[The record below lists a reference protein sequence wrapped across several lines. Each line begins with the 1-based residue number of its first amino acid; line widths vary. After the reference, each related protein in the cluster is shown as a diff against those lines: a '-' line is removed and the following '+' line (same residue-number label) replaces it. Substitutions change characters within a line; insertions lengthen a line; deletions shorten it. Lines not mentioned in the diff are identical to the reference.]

1 MLTQRTLLVTL
12 LIATLVLPAA
22 YAQETTPTSL
32 AITVYS
38 DGTAKIVYNLEA
50 DPTEVRVSVEL
61 FGPPYSNL
69 VIHDEDGN
77 PLGYTVDGGNVTI
90 DSIGALELDIQYI
103 TSSLTAKYGSLWELN
118 VSAPAETRIILP
130 SGASIVDFL
139 TFPINIGVV
148 DGKTYLD
155 FETGEVSLY
164 YLLGLPSI
172 AVDAD
177 EAINAADEYIMDMAG
192 DGYQLDSAESMLS
205 QAETLYTQ
213 GSYLEAKNQ
222 AEAALQLAQDIV
234 DDADSAEDAILRAET
249 AINEAVVEERTVN
262 LGAAETAYAS
272 AVDLFDDG
280 DYVEAES
287 VANQAYQLA
296 LQAETESSGGNT
308 MLYLGL
314 LVLLLAAGGGG
325 YMYMQKNKMGG
336 DGAVSHTK
344 LQIEIDLDKI
354 LNEHDLKLEDREVL
368 RFIAE
373 SQGEVFA
380 SEIRD
385 RFEMP
390 RSTTWRLIQR
400 LKDREIIEEVKI
412 GNQSLVRIDSRYH
425 RASE

>member
-1 MLTQRTLLVTL
+1 MLTHRTILVTL
-12 LIATLVLPAA
+12 LIATLALPSV
-22 YAQETTPTSL
+22 YAQETTPISL

-38 DGTAKIVYNLEA
+38 DGTAKTVYNLEA

-69 VIHDEDGN
+69 VVRDEDEN
-77 PLGYTVDGGNVTI
+77 PLGYTVDGANATI

-118 VSAPAETRIILP
+118 ISSPTETRIILP

-155 FETGEVSLY
+155 FEAGELSLY

-177 EAINAADEYIMDMAG
+177 EAINAAHEYIADKTG
-192 DGYQLDSAESMLS
+192 DGYQLESAESMLS

-222 AEAALQLAQDIV
+222 AEAALQSAKETV

-249 AINEAVVEERTVN
+249 AVAEALAEERIVN
-262 LGAAETAYAS
+262 LDAAETAYAS
-272 AVDLFDDG
+272 AIDLFDDG
-280 DYVEAES
+280 DYVEAEN

-296 LQAETESSGGNT
+296 LQAETEPSGGNS

-325 YMYMQKNKMGG
+325 YIYMQKNKMGN
-336 DGAVSHTK
+336 DGSVPHTK
-344 LQIEIDLDKI
+344 QQAEIDLDKI

-368 RFIAE
+368 RFITE

-400 LKDREIIEEVKI
+400 LKDLEIIEEVKI
-412 GNQSLVRIDSRYH
+412 GNQSLLRIDPRYH
-425 RASE
+425 RAPE

>member
-177 EAINAADEYIMDMAG
+177 EAINAADEYITDMAG
-192 DGYQLDSAESMLS
+192 DGYQMDSAESMLS

-222 AEAALQLAQDIV
+222 AEAALQSAQDIV

-314 LVLLLAAGGGG
+314 LVLLLAVGGGG
-325 YMYMQKNKMGG
+325 YMYMQKNKMG
-336 DGAVSHTK
+336 DNGAVPHTK
-344 LQIEIDLDKI
+344 QQAEIDLDKI

-400 LKDREIIEEVKI
+400 LKDLEIIEEVKI
-412 GNQSLVRIDSRYH
+412 GNQSLLRIDARYH
-425 RASE
+425 RGAE

>member
-1 MLTQRTLLVTL
+1 MLTKRTLLVTL
-12 LIATLVLPAA
+12 IIAALALPTVSC
-22 YAQETTPTSL
+22 QETTPTSL

-38 DGTAKIVYNLEA
+38 DGTAKTVFSLEA
-50 DPTEVRVSVEL
+50 DPTEVRVTVEL

-69 VIHDEDGN
+69 AIRDEDGN
-77 PLGYTVDGGNVTI
+77 PLGYSVDGANVTI

-118 VSAPAETRIILP
+118 VSAPTETRVILP
-130 SGASIVDFL
+130 SGASIIDFL
-139 TFPINIGVV
+139 TLPINIGVV

-155 FETGEVSLY
+155 FEAGELSLY

-177 EAINAADEYIMDMAG
+177 EAINAADEYITDMAA
-192 DGYQLDSAESMLS
+192 DGYQLASAESMLS
-205 QAETLYTQ
+205 EAEALYTQ

-222 AEAALQLAQDIV
+222 AEAALQSAQNTI
-234 DDADSAEDAILRAET
+234 DDADTAEDAILRAET
-249 AINEAVVEERTVN
+249 AINDAVVEERTFN
-262 LGAAETAYAS
+262 LAAAETAYAS
-272 AVDLFDDG
+272 AVNLFDDG
-280 DYVEAES
+280 DYVEAEN

-296 LQAETESSGGNT
+296 LQAEAEPSGGNT
-308 MLYLGL
+308 MLYIGL

-325 YMYMQKNKMGG
+325 YMYMQKNKMDG
-336 DGAVSHTK
+336 DSSVPPTK
-344 LQIEIDLDKI
+344 QQAEIDLDKI

-368 RFIAE
+368 RFIAD

-400 LKDREIIEEVKI
+400 LKDLEIIEEVKI
-412 GNQSLVRIDSRYH
+412 GNQSLLRIDARYH
-425 RASE
+425 RGAE

>member
-1 MLTQRTLLVTL
+1 MLTKRTLLVTL
-12 LIATLVLPAA
+12 LIATLALPTV
-22 YAQETTPTSL
+22 YGQETTPTSL
-32 AITVYS
+32 DITVYS
-38 DGTAKIVYNLEA
+38 DGTAKTVYDLEA

-69 VIHDEDGN
+69 VIRDEDGN
-77 PLGYTVDGGNVTI
+77 PLGYAVDGANVTI
-90 DSIGALELDIQYI
+90 DSIGALELNIQYI

-118 VSAPAETRIILP
+118 VSAPTETRIILP

-139 TFPINIGVV
+139 MLPINIGVV

-155 FETGEVSLY
+155 FEAGELSLY

-177 EAINAADEYIMDMAG
+177 EAINTADEYITDMAG
-192 DGYQLDSAESMLS
+192 DGYQLESAESMLS

-222 AEAALQLAQDIV
+222 AEAALRSAQDTV
-234 DDADSAEDAILRAET
+234 DDADNAENAILRAET
-249 AINEAVVEERTVN
+249 AINEAVAEERTVN
-262 LGAAETAYAS
+262 LAAAETAYAS
-272 AVDLFDDG
+272 SVDLFDEG
-280 DYVEAES
+280 NYVEAEN

-296 LQAETESSGGNT
+296 LQAETEPSGGNT
-308 MLYLGL
+308 MLYAGL

-325 YMYMQKNKMGG
+325 YMYMQKNKMGD
-336 DGAVSHTK
+336 DGIVPHTK
-344 LQIEIDLDKI
+344 QQAEIDLDKI

-368 RFIAE
+368 RFIAD

-400 LKDREIIEEVKI
+400 LKDLEIIEEVKI
-412 GNQSLVRIDSRYH
+412 GNQSLLRIDARYH
-425 RASE
+425 REVE

>member
-12 LIATLVLPAA
+12 LVAVLAIPAA

-32 AITVYS
+32 SITVYS
-38 DGTAKIVYNLEA
+38 DGTAKTLYNLEA

-69 VIHDEDGN
+69 VIRDEDGN
-77 PLGYTVDGGNVTI
+77 PLGYSVDGTNVNI

-118 VSAPAETRIILP
+118 ISAPTETRIILP

-155 FETGEVSLY
+155 FEAGELSLY

-177 EAINAADEYIMDMAG
+177 EAINAADEYITDKTV
-192 DGYQLDSAESMLS
+192 DGYQLDSAESILS

-222 AEAALQLAQDIV
+222 AEAALQSAQDAV

-249 AINEAVVEERTVN
+249 ALTEARAEERTVN
-262 LGAAETAYAS
+262 LDAAETAYSS
-272 AVDLFDDG
+272 ALALFDDG
-280 DYVEAES
+280 DYVEAEN

-296 LQAETESSGGNT
+296 LQAETDSSGGNT

-325 YMYMQKNKMGG
+325 YLYMQKNKMGD
-336 DGAVSHTK
+336 DGSVSHTK
-344 LQIEIDLDKI
+344 HQAEIDLDKI
-354 LNEHDLKLEDREVL
+354 LYEHDLKLEDREVL
-368 RFIAE
+368 RFITE

-400 LKDREIIEEVKI
+400 LKDLEIIEEVKI
-412 GNQSLVRIDSRYH
+412 GNQSLLRIDARYH
-425 RASE
+425 RGAE